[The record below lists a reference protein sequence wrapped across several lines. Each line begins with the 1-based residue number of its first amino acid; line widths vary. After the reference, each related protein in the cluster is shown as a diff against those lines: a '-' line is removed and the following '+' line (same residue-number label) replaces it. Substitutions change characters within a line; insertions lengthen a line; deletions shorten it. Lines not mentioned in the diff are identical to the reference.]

1 MTWATSVPI
10 LVFLGF
16 SVLDLGP
23 MYATDRQTSDAHH
36 LLMPPPYGGSV
47 IISKQ
52 VSVTAASVSADT
64 DVLHHCDLLQSN
76 GRPIAVESYI
86 PTDEPASHTLQ
97 HWTARA
103 IGKTTVTTRSVGLTS
118 PLLAVPLSDTT
129 APGDPVRIGE
139 IGSN

>member
-1 MTWATSVPI
+1 
-10 LVFLGF
+10 
-16 SVLDLGP
+16 

-118 PLLAVPLSDTT
+118 PSLAVPLSDTT